1 MRIDSKLR
9 PQIGLS
15 TSTMLLRRV
24 LLYGEFEYQMD
35 FGWVNDLP
43 NGSNLKGETT
53 WQVGLEYF
61 VTRDWRL
68 NASYDNR
75 FGAGAGLAV
84 IF

>member
-1 MRIDSKLR
+1 MRIDSKLT

-15 TSTMLLRRV
+15 TSTMILRG
-24 LLYGEFEYQMD
+24 LILYDEFKYQMD
-35 FGWVNDLP
+35 FGWVDNLS
-43 NGSNLKGETT
+43 NGSNLKGETN

-61 VTRDWRL
+61 VNRDWRI